1 MDNLPPYSP
10 EVDEL
15 KVKGSIGKGPE
26 PASLTADML
35 SKYTLSGM
43 SSPILNEEV
52 GIPMVDIRAGKT
64 VTGDGQGS

>member
-26 PASLTADML
+26 PASLTAEIL
-35 SKYTLSGM
+35 SIYTLSGM
-43 SSPILNEEV
+43 SPPILNEAV
-52 GIPMVDIRAGKT
+52 SIPMLNSSADKV
-64 VTGDGQGS
+64 VTGGGQGS